1 MQTLGNKREKQ
12 MEIGFYS
19 SPLVMPALAICI
31 GACVI
36 LLKQNK
42 NIGIILML
50 VGFILVTI
58 TQFSINYC
66 VGLVALN
73 IGLSE
78 HSTLCNSITPHI
90 KGVGFVLIA
99 LGIYK
104 LAQAIK
110 QNA

>member
-1 MQTLGNKREKQ
+1 MG
-12 MEIGFYS
+12 IGFYS
-19 SPLVMPALAICI
+19 SPLIIPALAVCI

-36 LLKQNK
+36 LLKRSK
-42 NIGIILML
+42 NIGIVLML
-50 VGFILVTI
+50 VGFVLVTI

-66 VGLVALN
+66 VGLVVLN

-78 HSTLCNSITPHI
+78 NSTLCNSITPHI

-99 LGIYK
+99 LGIFK
-104 LAQAIK
+104 LAQVIK

>member
-1 MQTLGNKREKQ
+1 

-19 SPLVMPALAICI
+19 SPLIMPALAICI

-42 NIGIILML
+42 NLGIILML
-50 VGFILVTI
+50 VGFVLVTI

-78 HSTLCNSITPHI
+78 HTSLCNSITPHI
-90 KGVGFVLIA
+90 KGVGFLLIA
-99 LGIYK
+99 FGLFKI
-104 LAQAIK
+104 AQVKK